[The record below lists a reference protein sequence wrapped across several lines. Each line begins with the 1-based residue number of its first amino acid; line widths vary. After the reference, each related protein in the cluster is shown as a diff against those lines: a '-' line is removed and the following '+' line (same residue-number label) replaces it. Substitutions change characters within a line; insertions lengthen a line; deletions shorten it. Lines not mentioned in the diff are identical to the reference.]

1 MFSVRVWV
9 IGPMLSVPAA
19 ENRTNVVVV
28 VVVANSVNV
37 VVANGVNFVIAIGVN
52 VAAAVVVTDVHSRV
66 GLTLGFRSM
75 ILHFL
80 LETEN
85 WKGTIGM
92 NN

>member
-1 MFSVRVWV
+1 MFVPLLQV
-9 IGPMLSVPAA
+9 IVG
-19 ENRTNVVVV
+19 VVV
-28 VVVANSVNV
+28 VVVAHDFNVVVVYSVNV

-85 WKGTIGM
+85 
-92 NN
+92 